1 MTFDIFWSI
10 LLGYFFGTVSFSAI
24 WAKFYKINLREIGSK
39 NIGAT
44 NLSRAIGWNKTLT
57 PAILDGGK
65 CFLAFLIL
73 KFLFKFENEP
83 LLVGM
88 IFTAVGHIW
97 PFWNKFYGG
106 KGVAVSFGFMFA
118 TLNLWYAL
126 TIVVLFILLYK
137 KTRVMLYSSMFLVI
151 FSFIGSFF
159 LAGNYFTSWTIMI
172 WPYTLTLTT
181 IVIVKH
187 RTNFMRM
194 WKKNELKS

>member
-1 MTFDIFWSI
+1 MIYNIVLSI
-10 LLGYFFGTVSFSAI
+10 IIGYFFGTISFSAL
-24 WAKFYKINLREIGSK
+24 WAKFYKVNLREIGSK

-57 PAILDGGK
+57 PAILDGAK

-73 KFLFKFENEP
+73 KFLFKYENEP

-118 TLNLWYAL
+118 TLNFWYAIG
-126 TIVVLFILLYK
+126 IVVIFITLYK
-137 KTRVMLYSSMFLVI
+137 KTRMMLYSSMFLVTC
-151 FSFIGSFF
+151 SFIGSFF
-159 LAGNYFTSWTIMI
+159 VAGNYFTSWDIMI
-172 WPYTLTLTT
+172 WPYSLALGL
-181 IVIVKH
+181 IVVGKH
-187 RTNFMRM
+187 HKNFARLFN
-194 WKKNELKS
+194 KEEFKS